1 MDPVAVSG
9 KTPKKVDNKVHSQH
23 LLFVV
28 CYVTFR
34 AAYSLAVTFT
44 VLLLLIR
51 FVNRSELWLQTHARD
66 MHLINSKLILM
77 TRKFGPVVFRTLFMR
92 PLESSLTYKNNVPCL
107 REWGGLA
114 RP

>member
-1 MDPVAVSG
+1 MNGNCMISGLAG

-51 FVNRSELWLQTHARD
+51 FVNR
-66 MHLINSKLILM
+66 
-77 TRKFGPVVFRTLFMR
+77 
-92 PLESSLTYKNNVPCL
+92 LEDVISCLNSLTLLKVFCQKVNEKHRNN
-107 REWGGLA
+107 
-114 RP
+114 